1 MNRLVRTPQSFVRA
15 HQISRVRLNLF
26 VEGGIDSYFYGQIC
40 QQVLPGRFEYQLW
53 PSTVLGAAGAGKSH
67 VLKTFDSLR
76 RRKLLVMDFKGQR
89 KASIFFVDKDA
100 DDLRRTIKRSPLS
113 FIRNIMKSRIISIG
127 SGSSSRR

>member
-1 MNRLVRTPQSFVRA
+1 MAVDA
-15 HQISRVRLNLF
+15 
-26 VEGGIDSYFYGQIC
+26 
-40 QQVLPGRFEYQLW
+40 
-53 PSTVLGAAGAGKSH
+53 LGAAGADKSH

-89 KASIFFVDKDA
+89 KASIFFVDKDV